1 MSSLSKKNYFD
12 LFALPCTF
20 DLDLRALKD
29 CYQLLQK
36 NFHPDR
42 YASASDCEK
51 RLAMQHTTEL
61 NDAYS
66 VLKDP
71 VKRGFYLLSLHQ
83 SDGQDLSEEVSI
95 KDPDFLMKQFELREE
110 LEAIRTAPDS
120 MDQLSLFLQKMDD
133 SINEIIEQLKIEFKK
148 ISSNNLPDIQTTL
161 NKIQF
166 MVKLRE
172 EALLLEDELMG

>member
-1 MSSLSKKNYFD
+1 MPSPSKKNYFE

-20 DLDLRALKD
+20 DIDLRVLKE

-42 YASASDCEK
+42 YASKPDHEK
-51 RLAMQHTTEL
+51 RLAMQHATEL

-71 VKRGFYLLSLHQ
+71 VKRGFYLLSLYQ
-83 SDGQDLSEEVSI
+83 SNEQNLSEEVSI
-95 KDPDFLMKQFELREE
+95 KDPAFLMQQFELREA
-110 LEAIRTAPDS
+110 LAAIRTLDE
-120 MDQLSLFLQKMDD
+120 LLLFIKKTDA
-133 SINEIIEQLKIEFKK
+133 SINETIEQLKTEFKEISPKNLSK
-148 ISSNNLPDIQTTL
+148 IQSILS
-161 NKIQF
+161 KIQF

-172 EALLLEDELMG
+172 EAFLLEEELMG

>member
-1 MSSLSKKNYFD
+1 MPSPSKKNYFE

-20 DLDLRALKD
+20 DIDLRALKE

-42 YASASDCEK
+42 YASKPDHEK
-51 RLAMQHTTEL
+51 RLAMQHATEL

-71 VKRGFYLLSLHQ
+71 VKRGFYLLSLYQ
-83 SDGQDLSEEVSI
+83 SNEQNLSSEEVSI
-95 KDPDFLMKQFELREE
+95 KDPAFLMQQFELREALAAIKTLDE
-110 LEAIRTAPDS
+110 LLLLIKKTDA
-120 MDQLSLFLQKMDD
+120 
-133 SINEIIEQLKIEFKK
+133 SINETIEQLKTEFKEISPKNLSK
-148 ISSNNLPDIQTTL
+148 IQSILS
-161 NKIQF
+161 KIQF

-172 EALLLEDELMG
+172 EAFLLEEELMG

>member
-1 MSSLSKKNYFD
+1 MPSPSKKNYFE

-20 DLDLRALKD
+20 DIDLKALKE

-42 YASASDCEK
+42 YASKPDHEK
-51 RLAMQHTTEL
+51 RLAMQHATEL

-71 VKRGFYLLSLHQ
+71 LKRGFYLLSLYRSNEQ
-83 SDGQDLSEEVSI
+83 NLSEEVSI
-95 KDPDFLMKQFELREE
+95 KDSAFLMQQFELREALAAIKTLDE
-110 LEAIRTAPDS
+110 L
-120 MDQLSLFLQKMDD
+120 LLFIKKTDA
-133 SINEIIEQLKIEFKK
+133 SINETIEQLKTEFKK
-148 ISSNNLPDIQTTL
+148 ISPDNLSTIESTL

-172 EALLLEDELMG
+172 EAFLLEEELMG